1 MSKSSNKTISKRN
14 IALLLIAIWLPILIV
29 LSSCSSSDLGETES
43 APQAP
48 DETTTRVT
56 LPELGSTTTYPEPA
70 ISEVTKTRTVLPDDF
85 SFTLTWNVIGDSFYN
100 SVTGKLVKTRHYE
113 GSDEHTRANLILT
126 DEEKLFIYRLLT
138 EYIDIFSYP
147 DEYDPMYP
155 LMSKPSQTIVITMT
169 ANGKK
174 KIVQCWNV
182 ALGEVEDANGTEGK
196 DFMRVM
202 GTIIDLLTSS
212 EEWYSIPTEVLYQ

>member
-1 MSKSSNKTISKRN
+1 MRKASRKSIGKRIAALFVTTI
-14 IALLLIAIWLPILIV
+14 LLPTMIV
-29 LSSCSSSDLGETES
+29 LTSCSSSDAGETES

-48 DETTTRVT
+48 NTTTTRVT
-56 LPELGSTTTYPEPA
+56 LPEPGSTTYTEPPA
-70 ISEVTKTRTVLPDDF
+70 PSVTTSRTTLPDDF

-100 SVTGKLVKTRHYE
+100 SVTGKLVKTRYYE
-113 GSDEHTRANLILT
+113 PTGEHTRATLLLT

-155 LMSKPSQTIVITMT
+155 HKSKPSQTIVITMT

-174 KIVQCWNV
+174 KIVQCCSV

-196 DFMRVM
+196 NFMRVM

-212 EEWYSIPTEVLYQ
+212 EEWNSIPAEVYYQ

>member
-14 IALLLIAIWLPILIV
+14 TALLLIAILLPILIV
-29 LSSCSSSDLGETES
+29 LSSCSSNDSGETES
-43 APQAP
+43 APQAHNAS
-48 DETTTRVT
+48 TTRIT
-56 LPELGSTTTYPEPA
+56 LPELGSTTRYTEPA
-70 ISEVTKTRTVLPDDF
+70 KSEVTRARTTLPDDF